1 MTKPKQAWKNP
12 TVTRETPGARLKVM
26 SRSPGAT
33 LTVQTSHS
41 VSLDAEDRA
50 AFDEVLVRAN
60 NAAAILG
67 LPLAVVEEGLHAV
80 LSLVVE
86 VCAWCPKGPNTPT
99 GAHVSHTIC
108 PACVTTMESAG

>member
-33 LTVQTSHS
+33 LAVQTSHS
-41 VSLDAEDRA
+41 VTLDAEDRA

-60 NAAAILG
+60 NAAAIIG
-67 LPLAVVEEGLHAV
+67 LPLSVVEEGLHAV
-80 LSLVVE
+80 LTLLVE
-86 VCAWCPKGPNTPT
+86 VCAWCPKRADTPRGP
-99 GAHVSHTIC
+99 HVSHTIC
-108 PACVTTMESAG
+108 PDCVKAQGV